1 MLLRA
6 LFMIHIIQILNQ
18 YLFTNIVLFSIL
30 YQSLLLDEKI
40 SVKIYA
46 NKTSISG
53 KSTILQLITCFI
65 LYLNYC
71 NMKTRFY
78 PSITIWKMI
87 YYKVIRKPPLSS
99 VRVAD
104 SIVVVLEKIR
114 KKKCRVQSPTYTH
127 KRKKK
132 AQTAIIQN
140 YQINNN

>member
-1 MLLRA
+1 
-6 LFMIHIIQILNQ
+6 
-18 YLFTNIVLFSIL
+18 
-30 YQSLLLDEKI
+30 
-40 SVKIYA
+40 
-46 NKTSISG
+46 
-53 KSTILQLITCFI
+53 
-65 LYLNYC
+65 
-71 NMKTRFY
+71 
-78 PSITIWKMI
+78 MI

-140 YQINNN
+140 CSISTRCTSCKNTFCVHKHKMSKA